1 MELRQLRS
9 FIAVAEDGVI
19 SRAAQRLHLTQ
30 SALSRQI
37 KALEEDLG
45 VTLLERSAH
54 SVKLTQAGEVLLKEG
69 RGVLE
74 RADAAV
80 TKVRASGKAVLLR
93 VGYAPTLTA
102 GILPLAISAFTQK
115 HPRVR
120 VELLDLSS
128 TEMRTGLDQGSLDVV
143 MTVKPAKL
151 NEAIHWESLLQEA
164 WCVAMSPNHPLNA
177 KKSIAPAHLDGARMV
192 LFSQQEYPEYWQRV
206 TSWFKGH
213 GMNALIAGEYDGAN
227 SLASAIEA
235 GLGVALVVERMACSF
250 PRLSLKPLKPEPEP
264 VCIAAGV
271 AAARRSDVIL
281 QVFVEEL
288 KRAAKESARRV

>member
-54 SVKLTQAGEVLLKEG
+54 SVKLTQEGEVLLKEG

-80 TKVRASGKAVLLR
+80 TKVRAVGKAVLLR

-128 TEMRTGLDQGSLDVV
+128 TEMRIGLDQGSLDVV

-151 NEAIHWESLLQEA
+151 DEAIHWESLLQEA

-177 KKSIAPAHLDGARMV
+177 KKSIAPANLDGARMV

>member
-54 SVKLTQAGEVLLKEG
+54 SVKLTQEGEVLLKEG

-80 TKVRASGKAVLLR
+80 TKVRAAGKAVLLR

-120 VELLDLSS
+120 VE
-128 TEMRTGLDQGSLDVV
+128 
-143 MTVKPAKL
+143 
-151 NEAIHWESLLQEA
+151 
-164 WCVAMSPNHPLNA
+164 
-177 KKSIAPAHLDGARMV
+177 
-192 LFSQQEYPEYWQRV
+192 
-206 TSWFKGH
+206 
-213 GMNALIAGEYDGAN
+213 
-227 SLASAIEA
+227 
-235 GLGVALVVERMACSF
+235 
-250 PRLSLKPLKPEPEP
+250 
-264 VCIAAGV
+264 
-271 AAARRSDVIL
+271 
-281 QVFVEEL
+281 
-288 KRAAKESARRV
+288 

>member
-1 MELRQLRS
+1 
-9 FIAVAEDGVI
+9 
-19 SRAAQRLHLTQ
+19 LHLTQ

-37 KALEEDLG
+37 KALEENLG
-45 VTLLERSAH
+45 GTLLERSAH
-54 SVKLTQAGEVLLKEG
+54 SVKLTQEGEVLLKEG

-74 RADAAV
+74 RADAAM
-80 TKVRASGKAVLLR
+80 TKVRAAGKAVLLR

-102 GILPLAISAFTQK
+102 GILPLAVGAFTQK

-128 TEMRTGLDQGSLDVV
+128 TEMRMGLDQGILDVV

-151 NEAIHWESLLQEA
+151 DEAIHWESLHQEA
-164 WCVAMSPNHPLNA
+164 WCVAMSRNHPLNA
-177 KKSIAPAHLDGARMV
+177 KMSIVPADLDGARMV

-206 TSWFKGH
+206 TSWFKSH

-235 GLGVALVVERMACSF
+235 GLGAALVVERMACSF
-250 PRLSLKPLKPEPEP
+250 PRLLLKPLKPEPEP

-271 AAARRSDVIL
+271 SAGRRRDVIL

-288 KRAAKESARRV
+288 KRAAKESAH

>member
-54 SVKLTQAGEVLLKEG
+54 SVKLTQEGEVLLKEG

-151 NEAIHWESLLQEA
+151 DEAIHWESLLQEA

-206 TSWFKGH
+206 TSWFKSH

>member
-37 KALEEDLG
+37 KALEADLG

-54 SVKLTQAGEVLLKEG
+54 SVKLTQEGEVLLKEG

-74 RADAAV
+74 RADATVA
-80 TKVRASGKAVLLR
+80 KVRAAGKAVLLR

-128 TEMRTGLDQGSLDVV
+128 TEMRTGLDQGSLDIV
-143 MTVKPAKL
+143 MTVKPTKL
-151 NEAIHWESLLQEA
+151 DEAIHWESLLQEA
-164 WCVAMSPNHPLNA
+164 WCVAMSPAHPLNA
-177 KKSIAPAHLDGARMV
+177 KKAIAPANLDGARMV

-206 TSWFKGH
+206 TSWFKSH
-213 GMNALIAGEYDGAN
+213 GINALIAGEYDGAN

-250 PRLSLKPLKPEPEP
+250 PRLSLKPLKLEPEP

-271 AAARRSDVIL
+271 SAARRNDAIL

-288 KRAAKESARRV
+288 KRAAKESTR

>member
-54 SVKLTQAGEVLLKEG
+54 SVKLTQEGEVLLKEG

-80 TKVRASGKAVLLR
+80 TKVRAAGKAVLLR

-151 NEAIHWESLLQEA
+151 DESIHWESLLQEA
-164 WCVAMSPNHPLNA
+164 WCVAMSPNDPLNA
-177 KKSIAPAHLDGARMV
+177 KKSISPALLDGARMV

-271 AAARRSDVIL
+271 SAARRSDVIL

>member
-54 SVKLTQAGEVLLKEG
+54 SVKLTQEGEVLLKEG

-80 TKVRASGKAVLLR
+80 TKVRAAGKAVLLR

-151 NEAIHWESLLQEA
+151 DESIHWESLLQEA

-271 AAARRSDVIL
+271 SAARRSDVIL

-288 KRAAKESARRV
+288 KRAAKESARRF

>member
-151 NEAIHWESLLQEA
+151 DEAIHWESLLQEA

>member
-54 SVKLTQAGEVLLKEG
+54 SVKLTQEGEVLLKEG

-80 TKVRASGKAVLLR
+80 TKVRAAGKAVLLR

-143 MTVKPAKL
+143 MTVKPAKVD
-151 NEAIHWESLLQEA
+151 EAIHWESLLQEA

-213 GMNALIAGEYDGAN
+213 GINALIAGEYDGAN

-271 AAARRSDVIL
+271 SAARRSDMIL

>member
-37 KALEEDLG
+37 KALEEALG

-54 SVKLTQAGEVLLKEG
+54 SVKLTQEGEVLLKEG
-69 RGVLE
+69 RSVIE
-74 RADAAV
+74 RADAAIN
-80 TKVRASGKAVLLR
+80 KVRAAGKAVLLR

-102 GILPLAISAFTQK
+102 GILPPAISAFTQR

-128 TEMRTGLDQGSLDVV
+128 TEMQKGLDLGTLDVV
-143 MTVKPAKL
+143 TTVRPLKRDDS
-151 NEAIHWESLLQEA
+151 IHWESLHQEA
-164 WCVAMSPNHPLNA
+164 WCVAMSHTHPLNGKA
-177 KKSIAPAHLDGARMV
+177 AIAPNDLDGAKMV

-206 TSWFKGH
+206 TSWFKGN
-213 GMNALIAGEYDGAN
+213 GVNALIAGEYDGAN

-250 PRLSLKPLKPEPEP
+250 PRLLLKPLVPEPEP

-271 AAARRSDVIL
+271 ASSRRSDVIL
-281 QVFVEEL
+281 QVFLEEL
-288 KRAAKESARRV
+288 KRAAQESAQKR

>member
-54 SVKLTQAGEVLLKEG
+54 SVKLTQEGEVLLKEG

-80 TKVRASGKAVLLR
+80 TKVRAAGKAVLLR

-151 NEAIHWESLLQEA
+151 DESIHWESLLQEA

-177 KKSIAPAHLDGARMV
+177 KKSISPAHLDGARMV

-271 AAARRSDVIL
+271 SAARRSDMIL

>member
-54 SVKLTQAGEVLLKEG
+54 SVKLTQEGEVLLKEG

-80 TKVRASGKAVLLR
+80 TKVRAAGKAVLLR

-143 MTVKPAKL
+143 MTVKPAKVD
-151 NEAIHWESLLQEA
+151 EAIHWESLLQEA

-177 KKSIAPAHLDGARMV
+177 KKSISPAHLDGARMV

-271 AAARRSDVIL
+271 SAARRSDMIL

>member
-54 SVKLTQAGEVLLKEG
+54 SVKLTPEGEVLLKEG

-80 TKVRASGKAVLLR
+80 TKVRAAGKAVLLR

-151 NEAIHWESLLQEA
+151 DEAIHWESLLQEA

-177 KKSIAPAHLDGARMV
+177 KKSISPAQLDGARMV

>member
-54 SVKLTQAGEVLLKEG
+54 SVKLTQEGEVLLKEG

-80 TKVRASGKAVLLR
+80 TKVRAAGKAVLLR

-151 NEAIHWESLLQEA
+151 DEAIHWESLLQEA

-177 KKSIAPAHLDGARMV
+177 KKSISPAQLDGARMV

-206 TSWFKGH
+206 TSWFKSH

>member
-54 SVKLTQAGEVLLKEG
+54 SVKLTQEGEVLLKEG

-80 TKVRASGKAVLLR
+80 TKVRAAGKAVLLR

-128 TEMRTGLDQGSLDVV
+128 TEMRMGLDQGSLDVV

-151 NEAIHWESLLQEA
+151 DEAIHWESLLQEA
-164 WCVAMSPNHPLNA
+164 WCVAMSPNHPLSV

-206 TSWFKGH
+206 TSWFKSH

-271 AAARRSDVIL
+271 SAARRSDVIL
-281 QVFVEEL
+281 QVFMEEL

>member
-54 SVKLTQAGEVLLKEG
+54 SVKLTQEGEVLLKEG

-80 TKVRASGKAVLLR
+80 TKVRAAGKAVLLR

-151 NEAIHWESLLQEA
+151 DEAIHWESLLQEA

-177 KKSIAPAHLDGARMV
+177 KKSISPAHLDGARMV

-271 AAARRSDVIL
+271 SAARRSDAIL

-288 KRAAKESARRV
+288 KRAAKESTRRV

>member
-54 SVKLTQAGEVLLKEG
+54 SVKLTQEGEVLLKEG

-80 TKVRASGKAVLLR
+80 TKVRAAGKAVLLR

-151 NEAIHWESLLQEA
+151 DESIHWESLLQEA

-177 KKSIAPAHLDGARMV
+177 KKSISPALLDGARMV

-213 GMNALIAGEYDGAN
+213 GMIALIAGEYDGAN

-271 AAARRSDVIL
+271 SAARRSDMIL

-288 KRAAKESARRV
+288 KRAAKESARRF

>member
-54 SVKLTQAGEVLLKEG
+54 SVKLTQEGEVLLKEG

-80 TKVRASGKAVLLR
+80 TKVRAAGKAVLLR

-151 NEAIHWESLLQEA
+151 DESIHWESLLQEA

-177 KKSIAPAHLDGARMV
+177 KKSISPALLDGARMV

-271 AAARRSDVIL
+271 SAARRSDVIL

>member
-54 SVKLTQAGEVLLKEG
+54 SVKLTQEGEVLLKEG

-80 TKVRASGKAVLLR
+80 TKVRAAGKAVLLR

-151 NEAIHWESLLQEA
+151 DEAIHWESLLQEA
-164 WCVAMSPNHPLNA
+164 WCVAMSPNHPLSA
-177 KKSIAPAHLDGARMV
+177 KKSIAPANLDGARMV

-206 TSWFKGH
+206 TSWFKSH

-288 KRAAKESARRV
+288 KRAAKESARRI

>member
-54 SVKLTQAGEVLLKEG
+54 SVKLTQEGEVLLKEG

-80 TKVRASGKAVLLR
+80 TKVRAAGKAVLLR

-151 NEAIHWESLLQEA
+151 DEAIHWESLLQEA

-177 KKSIAPAHLDGARMV
+177 KKSISPALLDGARMV

-271 AAARRSDVIL
+271 SAARRSDAIL

-288 KRAAKESARRV
+288 KRAAKESTRRV

>member
-9 FIAVAEDGVI
+9 FIAVADDGVI

-54 SVKLTQAGEVLLKEG
+54 SVKLTQEGEVLLKEG

-80 TKVRASGKAVLLR
+80 TKVRAAGKAVLLR

-151 NEAIHWESLLQEA
+151 DEAIHWESLLQEA

-206 TSWFKGH
+206 TSWFKSH

-235 GLGVALVVERMACSF
+235 GLGVAERMACSF

-271 AAARRSDVIL
+271 SAARRSDVIL

>member
-1 MELRQLRS
+1 
-9 FIAVAEDGVI
+9 
-19 SRAAQRLHLTQ
+19 
-30 SALSRQI
+30 
-37 KALEEDLG
+37 
-45 VTLLERSAH
+45 
-54 SVKLTQAGEVLLKEG
+54 VKLTQEGEVLLKEG

-80 TKVRASGKAVLLR
+80 TKVRAAGKAVLLR

-143 MTVKPAKL
+143 MTVKPAKVD
-151 NEAIHWESLLQEA
+151 EAIHWESLLQEA

-177 KKSIAPAHLDGARMV
+177 KKSISPAQLDGARMV

-271 AAARRSDVIL
+271 SAARRSDMIL

>member
-54 SVKLTQAGEVLLKEG
+54 SVKLTQEGEVLLKEG

-80 TKVRASGKAVLLR
+80 TKVRAAGKAVLLR

-151 NEAIHWESLLQEA
+151 DEAIHWESLLQEA

-271 AAARRSDVIL
+271 SAARRSDVIL

>member
-54 SVKLTQAGEVLLKEG
+54 SVKLTQEGEVLLKEG

-80 TKVRASGKAVLLR
+80 TKVRAAGKAVLLR

-151 NEAIHWESLLQEA
+151 DEAIHWESLLQEA

-206 TSWFKGH
+206 TSWFKSH

-271 AAARRSDVIL
+271 SAARRSDVIL

-288 KRAAKESARRV
+288 KRAAKESARRI

>member
-54 SVKLTQAGEVLLKEG
+54 SVKLTQEGEVLLKEG

-80 TKVRASGKAVLLR
+80 TKVRAAGKAVLLR

-151 NEAIHWESLLQEA
+151 DESIHWESLLQEA

-271 AAARRSDVIL
+271 SAARRSDMIL